1 MRQITMYV
9 MFGLLAVAM
18 FVLATTYF
26 TLSRPWVY
34 AVVAVPIYV
43 SICIMGLVRRGV
55 EDARLKGMYN
65 PKTQSWAFLFGDS
78 LVLPAA
84 MLFIALGREGSVLP
98 AFADSGKWLFAAGL
112 IGLVLGNGFHM
123 WEVDSYRKQDA
134 MDALDAPTKIWHDYV
149 VYPVLVGTIVWAG
162 WPLLVADWQGL
173 WAFFSLWTWLALAS
187 VGIWIV
193 LGVVLDGK
201 RGLRVY
207 DMHPAWDKTHFR
219 ISYSE

>member
-1 MRQITMYV
+1 MYV

-18 FVLATTYF
+18 FVIATSLYGW
-26 TLSRPWVY
+26 SRPWLY
-34 AVVAVPIYV
+34 AVALVPVIV
-43 SICIMGLVRRGV
+43 SIYGMLAVRAVV
-55 EDARLKGMYN
+55 EETLPNGMFN
-65 PKTQSWAFLFGDS
+65 PKTQSWAFLFGDGIF
-78 LVLPAA
+78 LPAA
-84 MLFIALGREGSVLP
+84 MLFIALGREGSALP
-98 AFADSGKWLFAAGL
+98 TFADSSMWLVNAGV
-112 IGLVLGNGFHM
+112 IGLLAGNIFHIM
-123 WEVDSYRKQDA
+123 EVSNYRKQDA

-187 VGIWIV
+187 VGVWIV

-219 ISYSE
+219 IRYSE